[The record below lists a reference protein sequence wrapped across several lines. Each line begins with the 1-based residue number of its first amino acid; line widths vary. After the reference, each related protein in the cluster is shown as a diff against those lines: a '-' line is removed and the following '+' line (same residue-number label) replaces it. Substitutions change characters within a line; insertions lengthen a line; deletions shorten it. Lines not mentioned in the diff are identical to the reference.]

1 MKERTTLT
9 IAIDKDLLKELRIY
23 VAVNELKLGKL
34 VEEAIK
40 EKMHKDSD

>member
-34 VEEAIK
+34 VEEAIR
-40 EKMHKDSD
+40 EKMNKEDN